1 MKTEDFGAALI
12 EAGFSDFVGVPCSY
26 LSPLINWAINE
37 NRFLIANNEGEAVS
51 IATGMNLARF
61 SNFNGEN
68 LENLSRFDGEFD
80 GENLENLSCFDS
92 ENSKNL
98 SAKKSLNSQKSK
110 ENSPN
115 LNAEI
120 SQNKLN
126 LAQNEPKFSVVLMQ
140 NSGLSNALS
149 PLTSLNHTFK
159 IPILGFVSLRGER
172 ENGVNKDEPQH
183 ELLGLITDK
192 MLEICD
198 IKFAFLSENLSEAKK
213 QLNAAK
219 STLLKRKSFFFIVRK
234 KCFESVNLRRNF
246 LDFNERKNGLCILE
260 EKSGLCE
267 GVSVDKT
274 MKSIE
279 RNARSSCTIFTQ
291 KTKPTRLEV
300 LNCIKNSALN
310 AALLAT
316 TGKCGRELY
325 ELGDTQNQLYMV
337 GSMGCVSALAL
348 GVALKT
354 HKKIIAIDGDS
365 ALLMRLGTLSNNAFY
380 AKCDDKGNFCHILL
394 DNASHDSTGGQDNLA
409 PFVNFCELAKNCG
422 YESVYEARNLEH
434 LREILGEFL
443 NRKNGGAFFIYIKI
457 KKGSKAN
464 LGRPKITPS
473 AVAARFNAW
482 LWSENV

>member
-12 EAGFSDFVGVPCSY
+12 KAGFSDFVGVPCSY

-51 IATGMNLARF
+51 IATGMNLAGF

-68 LENLSRFDGEFD
+68 LENLSCFD
-80 GENLENLSCFDS
+80 GENFGNLSSFDS

-98 SAKKSLNSQKSK
+98 SGKKSLNSQKSK

-115 LNAEI
+115 LNTEI

-234 KCFESVNLRRNF
+234 KCFESVNLRRN
-246 LDFNERKNGLCILE
+246 LLE
-260 EKSGLCE
+260 NSP
-267 GVSVDKT
+267 
-274 MKSIE
+274 
-279 RNARSSCTIFTQ
+279 NFSSNLALNFKQNSQNLTEIPHRIQ
-291 KTKPTRLEV
+291 V
-300 LNCIKNSALN
+300 LNCIKNSAPN

-457 KKGSKAN
+457 KKGSKEN